1 MVEPY
6 IEDTFSTPLGK
17 LYNADC
23 FDILKDM
30 PDKSIDLIITDPP
43 YNISRQRK
51 FTMKGKTP
59 INLDFGEWDK
69 WETQEEYL
77 DWCKL
82 WLAECHRVLK
92 DTGNILVWHDKVM
105 PIGYIMSKVGYKFKN
120 LFSWNKTNPIP
131 SFMKINFLSGFE
143 LATWCIKKDLQ
154 VKATFNFKM
163 QKEMRNYIEHP
174 ITCGNERTAHPTQK
188 PVKIIKHLIEILSNP
203 NDLVLDIFA
212 GSSTTAV
219 ACEELNRQWICV
231 EKEKDYYEI
240 SKKRLLNADT
250 MLIY

>member
-6 IEDTFSTPLGK
+6 LDDSFSTPLGK

-23 FDILKDM
+23 FDILRDI

-51 FTMKGKTP
+51 FTMKGRKH
-59 INLDFGEWDK
+59 INIDFGEWDK

-82 WLAECHRVLK
+82 WLAECYRVLK
-92 DTGNILVWHDKVM
+92 DTGNILVWHNKAM
-105 PIGYIMSKVGYKFKN
+105 PFAYIMSKMGYKVKN
-120 LFSWNKTNPIP
+120 LFVWNKTNAIP
-131 SFMKINFLSGFE
+131 QFMKINFLSGFE
-143 LATWCIKKDLQ
+143 LATWCIKDIN
-154 VKATFNFKM
+154 VKTTFNFKT
-163 QKEMRNYIEHP
+163 QKEMNNYFLHP

-188 PVKIIKHLIEILSNP
+188 PMKIIQHLIEILSNP
-203 NDLVLDIFA
+203 DDLVLDIFA

-219 ACEELNRQWICV
+219 ACEELNRQWICI
-231 EKEKDYYEI
+231 EKEKDYFEI